1 MDREIPQ
8 TERRKAALK
17 RALKIII
24 PFVVIIAGIC
34 IVAPLSRTSVSRA
47 SLRIQ
52 AVDRGTIETS
62 IAAIGHVAPAFEQII
77 NSPITSRIVEVYCK
91 EGDSLSAGTPLLRL
105 DLESAETEIQRMADE
120 RQSKVYEAEQSRLNS
135 RTYLS
140 DLEMKVKVKE
150 MAVNRLK
157 AEVINE
163 RRLDSIGSG
172 TGEKVREAEFAYETG
187 RLELQQLRQ
196 QLTNER
202 DVHAAQQK
210 MKRLELDI
218 FDKNFGEKR
227 RTLEDAQLKS
237 PRSATLTYIIDQIG
251 KQVNAGERVAVIAD
265 LSHYKINA
273 EIADNNADR
282 ITVGSH
288 VVVKLGKEELTGI
301 ITHVNPLSSNGV
313 ISFSASLDDDANPRL
328 RSGLRAEVHVLCD
341 IHDDVMRIP
350 VGPFFSGRGD
360 YTLFVLKNSR
370 LERRTVRIGESNY
383 RYAEVLSG
391 LEVGDSVVISD
402 LSSKKSNRIIRLKP

>member
-1 MDREIPQ
+1 
-8 TERRKAALK
+8 
-17 RALKIII
+17 
-24 PFVVIIAGIC
+24 
-34 IVAPLSRTSVSRA
+34 
-47 SLRIQ
+47 
-52 AVDRGTIETS
+52 
-62 IAAIGHVAPAFEQII
+62 
-77 NSPITSRIVEVYCK
+77 
-91 EGDSLSAGTPLLRL
+91 
-105 DLESAETEIQRMADE
+105 
-120 RQSKVYEAEQSRLNS
+120 
-135 RTYLS
+135 
-140 DLEMKVKVKE
+140 